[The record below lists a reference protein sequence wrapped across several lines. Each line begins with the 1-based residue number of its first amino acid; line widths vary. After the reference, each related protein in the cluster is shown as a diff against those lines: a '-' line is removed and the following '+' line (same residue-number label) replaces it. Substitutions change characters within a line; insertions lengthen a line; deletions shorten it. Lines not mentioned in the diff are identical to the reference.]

1 MTGHNM
7 DEEKRGAM
15 EYQAMATFEVQS
27 DVPRRDI
34 IMVFRGMPEEEYNL
48 AVRLPSGAAPALAV
62 MMHKACSN
70 IDDSVADKAAHM
82 QAIELTEAYAAD
94 PSMGKCSL
102 LLGLNQFHVPILFSK
117 EAAMHLIAELKQAVK
132 NLEKPEKPR
141 LS

>member
-1 MTGHNM
+1 MGAKM

-34 IMVFRGMPEEEYNL
+34 VMVFRGMPEEEYNL
-48 AVRLPSGAAPALAV
+48 AVRLPAGAAATLSV
-62 MMHKACSN
+62 MMHKACSD
-70 IDDSVADKAAHM
+70 IDNSVADKAAHM
-82 QAIELTEAYAAD
+82 QPMELTEASAAD

-102 LLGLNQFHVPILFSK
+102 LLGLNGFQVPTLFSK
-117 EAAMHLIAELKQAVK
+117 QTALHLIAELEQAVR

-141 LS
+141 RLS